1 VRRVVFSLVFLVSFA
16 ALALAKLS
24 PLKVKDVSLM
34 LRSGYSVEAVE
45 KDLAVRHFIEVVGPE
60 GEKALALSGA
70 TPALI
75 AALKSG
81 TYAVPAQDVAAVQKE
96 MEANAQRRALLAEES
111 KRQNTLYQDQLAR
124 TRAATPPPA
133 AFANMVATMVKGSLV
148 TSRNGLLSSYN
159 DQTLENKKLIGLY
172 FSAHWCPSCRKF
184 TPDLVDFYK
193 RVSAA
198 HPEFEIV
205 FVSCDRS
212 APAMETYMRD
222 LQMPW
227 PAVTFD
233 KVAERQAL
241 MKYAGAGIPCL
252 VVVDAQG
259 KVVSDTY
266 NGETYLGPKKV
277 LDDLDR
283 LFAPGAAGALAQSR

>member
-1 VRRVVFSLVFLVSFA
+1 
-16 ALALAKLS
+16 
-24 PLKVKDVSLM
+24 M
-34 LRSGYSVEAVE
+34 LRSGYSVEAVA
-45 KDLAVRHFIEVVGPE
+45 KDLAARHFIEVVDAE
-60 GEKALALSGA
+60 GEKALVLSGA

-81 TYAVPAQDVAAVQKE
+81 AYAVSARDLAAVQKE
-96 MEANAQRRALLAEES
+96 VAANAQRRAVMAEES

-124 TRAATPPPA
+124 MRAAAPPPVSP
-133 AFANMVATMVKGSLV
+133 ANTVATMLKGSLV
-148 TSRNGLLSSYN
+148 TSGNGVLTAYN
-159 DQTLENKKLIGLY
+159 DQILEHKKLIGLY

-184 TPDLVDFYK
+184 TPELVDFYK

-212 APAMETYMRD
+212 APAMETYMRNM
-222 LQMPW
+222 QMPW
-227 PAVTFD
+227 PGVTFD
-233 KVAERQAL
+233 KVAEREAL

-252 VVVDAQG
+252 VVVDAEG

-266 NGETYLGPKKV
+266 DGKTYLGPKKV
-277 LDDLDR
+277 LNDLDR
-283 LFAPGAAGALAQSR
+283 LFTPNAPAGAAAAIAQTR